1 MNKVI
6 LVGRLTADPEL
17 RQTQS
22 GIASC
27 RFTVAVDRRFADKT
41 TGERQADFI
50 SCTAWRQTAEF
61 VSRYFNKGKLIAIE
75 GSLRNNN
82 YQDRNHPDVTHYTM
96 DVQVDNVEFVG
107 GKGESGG
114 NGGGG
119 YQGGGYG
126 APQNGG
132 YSAPQN
138 SYNNDYS
145 APPQQAASQQPA
157 QTNDSMSYG
166 SLSDFEEI
174 LSDGD
179 VPF

>member
-1 MNKVI
+1 MNKVVLI
-6 LVGRLTADPEL
+6 GRLTADPEL

-96 DVQVDNVEFVG
+96 DVQVDNVEFCGDKG
-107 GKGESGG
+107 GS
-114 NGGGG
+114 NGGQAQTAPTQQTSA
-119 YQGGGYG
+119 QGVVSQ
-126 APQNGG
+126 A
-132 YSAPQN
+132 
-138 SYNNDYS
+138 
-145 APPQQAASQQPA
+145 QAAGV
-157 QTNDSMSYG
+157 QTEQLDYG
-166 SLSDFEEI
+166 NLSDFEEI

-179 VPF
+179 SPF

>member
-22 GIASC
+22 GVASC

-107 GKGESGG
+107 GKGDNGG
-114 NGGGG
+114 NGGG
-119 YQGGGYG
+119 YQNGGGYG
-126 APQNGG
+126 APQN
-132 YSAPQN
+132 N
-138 SYNNDYS
+138 YNNNYS
-145 APPQQAASQQPA
+145 APPQQAAPQQPA
-157 QTNDSMSYG
+157 ANDSMSYG
-166 SLSDFEEI
+166 NLSDFEEI

>member
-6 LVGRLTADPEL
+6 LIGRLTADPEL

-27 RFTVAVDRRFADKT
+27 RFTVACDRRFADKN

-61 VSRYFNKGKLIAIE
+61 VSRYFSKGKLICVE

-82 YQDRNHPDVTHYTM
+82 YQDKNHPDVTHYTT

-114 NGGGG
+114 NGGG
-119 YQGGGYG
+119 YN
-126 APQNGG
+126 NGG

-138 SYNNDYS
+138 NYNNNYS
-145 APPQQAASQQPA
+145 APPQQAAPQQPA
-157 QTNDSMSYG
+157 ANDSMSYG
-166 SLSDFEEI
+166 NLSDFEEI

>member
-22 GIASC
+22 GVASC

-50 SCTAWRQTAEF
+50 SCTAWRPTAEF

-107 GKGESGG
+107 GKGDNGG
-114 NGGGG
+114 NSGG
-119 YQGGGYG
+119 YQNGGGYG
-126 APQNGG
+126 APQN
-132 YSAPQN
+132 N
-138 SYNNDYS
+138 YNNNYS
-145 APPQQAASQQPA
+145 APPQQAAPQQPA
-157 QTNDSMSYG
+157 ANDSMSYG
-166 SLSDFEEI
+166 NLSDFEEI

>member
-22 GIASC
+22 GVASC

-107 GKGESGG
+107 GKGDNGG
-114 NGGGG
+114 NSGG
-119 YQGGGYG
+119 YQNGGGYG
-126 APQNGG
+126 APQN
-132 YSAPQN
+132 N
-138 SYNNDYS
+138 YNNSYS
-145 APPQQAASQQPA
+145 APPQQAAPQQP
-157 QTNDSMSYG
+157 YG
-166 SLSDFEEI
+166 TYGELSDYEEI
-174 LSDGD
+174 LSDGKD

>member
-22 GIASC
+22 GVSSC
-27 RFTVAVDRRFADKT
+27 RFTIAVDRRFADKN

-50 SCTAWRQTAEF
+50 SCTAWRQPAEF
-61 VSRYFNKGKLIAIE
+61 VSRYFSKGKLIAVE
-75 GSLRNNN
+75 GSLRTGS
-82 YQDRNHPDVTHYTM
+82 YTDKNHSDVTHYTT
-96 DVQVDNVEFVG
+96 DVFVDNVEFVG

-114 NGGGG
+114 SQGG
-119 YQGGGYG
+119 YQ
-126 APQNGG
+126 N
-132 YSAPQN
+132 N
-138 SYNNDYS
+138 SYQNNYKT
-145 APPQQAASQQPA
+145 PQQQAAPA
-157 QTNDSMSYG
+157 PAAPNNDNMSYG

>member
-22 GIASC
+22 GVSSC
-27 RFTVAVDRRFADKT
+27 RFTVAVDRRFADKN

-50 SCTAWRQTAEF
+50 TCVAWRQTAEF
-61 VSRYFNKGKLIAIE
+61 VSRYFNKGKMICVE

-82 YQDRNHPDVTHYTM
+82 YQDRNHPEVTHYTM
-96 DVQVDNVEFVG
+96 DIFVDNVEFVG
-107 GKGESGG
+107 GKNE
-114 NGGGG
+114 NGGSQGG
-119 YQGGGYG
+119 YQ
-126 APQNGG
+126 
-132 YSAPQN
+132 N
-138 SYNNDYS
+138 SNNNYQAS
-145 APPQQAASQQPA
+145 PQQNVPAAAAPN
-157 QTNDSMSYG
+157 NDSMSYG